1 MLSSGKAVICYNP
14 TNKLRDIMRISVSED
29 GGETWP
35 HYKVIITSPVA
46 IYLSFKLPVRA
57 IHILTPQLLG
67 MATAVRE

>member
-35 HYKVIITSPVA
+35 HYKVIIISPV
-46 IYLSFKLPVRA
+46 YSKPSSN
-57 IHILTPQLLG
+57 LLFCG
-67 MATAVRE
+67 YEVIMV

>member
-46 IYLSFKLPVRA
+46 NPVAIYFSVVMR
-57 IHILTPQLLG
+57 
-67 MATAVRE
+67 